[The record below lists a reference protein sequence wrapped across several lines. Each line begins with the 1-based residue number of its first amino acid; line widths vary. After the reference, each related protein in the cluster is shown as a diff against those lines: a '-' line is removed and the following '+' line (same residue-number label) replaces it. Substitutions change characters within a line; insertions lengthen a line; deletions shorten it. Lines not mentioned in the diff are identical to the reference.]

1 MWVGVGGYVGGLCTC
16 LCTCLK
22 IVIVKDYAR
31 SLLVTFL
38 ESKVLECR
46 FRETVISLELNC
58 HI

>member
-1 MWVGVGGYVGGLCTC
+1 MDMSEGLCTC

-38 ESKVLECR
+38 ESKVVECR